1 MRIRQDLTKRVMG
14 INERRMTMSLELS
27 KKAAAVKPSSTLA
40 ITAKAKELKAQGK
53 DVVGFGAGEPD
64 FNTPENICE
73 AAIKAIK
80 DGFTKYTP
88 ASGTNELKAAIS
100 KKFKE
105 FNGLDYDTD
114 QIVISNGG
122 KHSLTNIFTA
132 LINPGDEVIIP
143 APFWLSY
150 PEIVKLAGGVPVIV
164 TTTKEQNFKLTAE
177 DLAAAVTDKTK
188 ALVLNTPNNPT
199 GMLYTEEELRA
210 IAKVAV
216 EKDFYVVADEMYEM
230 LVYGEQKHISIA
242 SLGKDIYD
250 RTITCSGLAKSYAMT
265 GWRIGYTGSSK
276 EIAKMMGSVQSHQTS
291 NPNSIAQKAAVEAL
305 TGPQDSVEKMHA
317 EFDKRRKYMYKRICD
332 MDLLDALEPMGA
344 FYVFVD
350 GSAVLGKSYK
360 GTKIESVPQMAD
372 ILINEYNT
380 AIVPC
385 ADFGFPDCFR
395 LSYAISI
402 EQIEKGLDRIEKF
415 IGELA

>member
-1 MRIRQDLTKRVMG
+1 
-14 INERRMTMSLELS
+14 MSLELS

-88 ASGTNELKAAIS
+88 ASGTNELKEAIS

-105 FNGLDYDTD
+105 FNGLDYAPD

-132 LINPGDEVIIP
+132 LLNPGDEVIIP

-332 MDLLDALEPMGA
+332 MPLLDTLEPMGA

-402 EQIEKGLDRIEKF
+402 EQIEKGLDRIESF
-415 IGELA
+415 IKELA

>member
-1 MRIRQDLTKRVMG
+1 
-14 INERRMTMSLELS
+14 MSLELS

-64 FNTPENICE
+64 FNTPENICN
-73 AAIKAIK
+73 AAIDAIK
-80 DGFTKYTP
+80 SGFTKYTP
-88 ASGTNELKAAIS
+88 ASGTNELKEAIS
-100 KKFKE
+100 KKFKS
-105 FNGLDYDTD
+105 FNNLDYAPD

-164 TTTKEQNFKLTAE
+164 KTTKEQNYKLTVD
-177 DLAAAVTDKTK
+177 DLKAAITDKTK

-210 IAKVAV
+210 IAEVVVAN
-216 EKDFYVVADEMYEM
+216 DFYVVADEMYEN
-230 LVYGEQKHISIA
+230 LVYGEQKHVSIA

-250 RTITCSGLAKSYAMT
+250 RTITCSGVAKSYAMT

-291 NPNSIAQKAAVEAL
+291 NPNSIAQKATVEAL
-305 TGPQDSVEKMHA
+305 NGPQDSVAAMHD
-317 EFDKRRKYMYKRICD
+317 EFDKRRKYMYERIQKMPLVSCI
-332 MDLLDALEPMGA
+332 EPMGA

-350 GSAVLGKSYK
+350 AGEVLDKSYK
-360 GTKIESVPQMAD
+360 GEKVGTVARMAEM
-372 ILINEYNT
+372 LINEYNT
-380 AIVPC
+380 AVVPC
-385 ADFGFPDCFR
+385 ADFGFDDHLR

-402 EQIEKGLDRIEKF
+402 EQIEKGLDRIESFLK
-415 IGELA
+415 GLE

>member
-1 MRIRQDLTKRVMG
+1 
-14 INERRMTMSLELS
+14 MSLELS

-40 ITAKAKELKAQGK
+40 ITARAKELRAQGK

-64 FNTPENICE
+64 FNTPQNICD
-73 AAIKAIK
+73 AAIAAIH

-88 ASGTNELKAAIS
+88 ASGTNDLKEAIS
-100 KKFKE
+100 KKFKD
-105 FNGLDYDTD
+105 FNHLDYGTD

-177 DLAAAVTDKTK
+177 DLEKAITDKTK
-188 ALVLNTPNNPT
+188 AVVINTPNNPT

-210 IAKVAV
+210 IADVV
-216 EKDFYVVADEMYEM
+216 VRNDIYVVADEMYEN
-230 LVYGEQKHISIA
+230 LVYGEEKHISIA

-305 TGPQDSVEKMHA
+305 NGPQDSVAVMHA
-317 EFDKRRKYMYKRICD
+317 EFDKRRKYMYERICK
-332 MDLLDALEPMGA
+332 MPYISTIEPKGA

-350 GSAVLGKSYK
+350 ANEVIGKLHHSE
-360 GTKIESVPQMAD
+360 KIDSIAKMAD

-380 AIVPC
+380 AVVPC
-385 ADFGFPDCFR
+385 ADFGFENHLR

-402 EQIEKGLDRIEKF
+402 EQIEKGLDRIESFLK
-415 IGELA
+415 ELK

>member
-1 MRIRQDLTKRVMG
+1 MENKGNTKENNQVKKG
-14 INERRMTMSLELS
+14 AIIMSLELS

-64 FNTPENICE
+64 FNTPENICD
-73 AAIKAIK
+73 AAIKAIH

-88 ASGTNELKAAIS
+88 ASGTNDLKEAIS

-105 FNGLDYDTD
+105 FNGLDYAPD

-132 LINPGDEVIIP
+132 IINPGDEVIIP

-150 PEIVKLAGGVPVIV
+150 PEIVKLAGGVPVIIN
-164 TTTKEQNFKLTAE
+164 TTKEQNYKLTAE
-177 DLAAAVTDKTK
+177 ALRAAVTDKTK
-188 ALVLNTPNNPT
+188 AVVLNTPNNPT

-210 IAKVAV
+210 IADVVV
-216 EKDFYVVADEMYEM
+216 EKDFYVVADEMYEN
-230 LVYGEQKHISIA
+230 LVYGDQKHVSIA
-242 SLGKDIYD
+242 SFSKEIYD

-276 EIAKMMGSVQSHQTS
+276 EIAKMMSSVQSHQTS

-305 TGPQDSVEKMHA
+305 NGPQDSVVAMHA
-317 EFDKRRKYMYKRICD
+317 EFDKRRKYMFERISK
-332 MDLLDALEPMGA
+332 MANVSAIEPMGA

-350 GSAVLGKSYK
+350 VNGVLGKNYK
-360 GTKIESVPQMAD
+360 GQEITDTSKMAE
-372 ILINEYNT
+372 ILIEEYNV
-380 AIVPC
+380 AVVPC
-385 ADFGFPDCFR
+385 ADFGFADHIR
-395 LSYAISI
+395 LSYAISL
-402 EQIEKGLDRIEKF
+402 EQIEKGLDRIETF
-415 IGELA
+415 LNELQ